1 MRVIRLSWAVAKATH
16 ALKVVRKE
24 ISLRPLGLIKTVS
37 HLLLRFRPLARRP
50 LGPPHPLRPLHSLRP
65 HPLHLSM

>member
-1 MRVIRLSWAVAKATH
+1 MRVIRLSWAVAKATR
-16 ALKVVRKE
+16 ALGVVRKE

-37 HLLLRFRPLARRP
+37 YLFLGFRHQARRP

-65 HPLHLSM
+65 DPLHLSM